1 MQTASGATQCTCKN
15 VLLVLLSL
23 RYAVRSKPLSS
34 ASTRLTVGTLV
45 NLLCILCRMSD
56 TPVATAH
63 AWSEPVMLKA
73 LDVAATVTS
82 TAIIS
87 LAFYFGIR
95 GGMRGLGK
103 HLEGGMRNMML
114 GEGAGAHH
122 MENGLDKLGKWL
134 ASRRGLSQGPLP
146 AQRRAE

>member
-1 MQTASGATQCTCKN
+1 MQTASCAAQCTCKN
-15 VLLVLLSL
+15 VLHSL
-23 RYAVRSKPLSS
+23 RYAVRSKPLNS
-34 ASTRLTVGTLV
+34 ALTRLTVGTLV
-45 NLLCILCRMSD
+45 NLLCILCR
-56 TPVATAH
+56 TPVAPTH

-73 LDVAATVTS
+73 LDAAATVTS

-95 GGMRGLGK
+95 GSMRGLGT
-103 HLEGGMRNMML
+103 HLESGMRNMMS
-114 GEGAGAHH
+114 GEGAGAHR

-146 AQRRAE
+146 AQRRAEYT